1 MVVDEIE
8 FNQTGLDFYTTRFMI
23 KLQIQLIIS
32 EIKNI
37 YIYIFEVSTK
47 LKSRKHNVQLEMIHH
62 TWDGN
67 LWYCRA
73 RGFQR
78 ARCIVH

>member
-32 EIKNI
+32 EIYKKN
-37 YIYIFEVSTK
+37 YSKFLPNSKAVTAN
-47 LKSRKHNVQLEMIHH
+47 HNVQHEMIHH
-62 TWDGN
+62 AWDGN
-67 LWYCRA
+67 LCTVEPEGSREQDA
-73 RGFQR
+73 
-78 ARCIVH
+78 

>member
-32 EIKNI
+32 EIKK
-37 YIYIFEVSTK
+37 YIY
-47 LKSRKHNVQLEMIHH
+47 LKFPQNSKAVTTMYNLKWYIIHGMGIYGTVEPEDSREQ
-62 TWDGN
+62 D
-67 LWYCRA
+67 A
-73 RGFQR
+73 
-78 ARCIVH
+78 

>member
-32 EIKNI
+32 EIKK
-37 YIYIFEVSTK
+37 YIY
-47 LKSRKHNVQLEMIHH
+47 LKFPQNSKAVTTMY
-62 TWDGN
+62 N
-67 LWYCRA
+67 LK
-73 RGFQR
+73 
-78 ARCIVH
+78 